1 LYLLDTNIISELRR
15 LRPRGA
21 VLAWLIATDDADL
34 HISAVTIGELQA
46 GVENTRR
53 HDATRATE
61 IEAWVDRIVIAYD
74 ILPMDTATFRCW
86 ARLMRGQAER
96 MTEDAMVAA
105 TAIVHGLTV
114 VTRNVR
120 DFKPFGVKTLNP
132 FAAR

>member
-1 LYLLDTNIISELRR
+1 M
-15 LRPRGA
+15 RPRGA